1 MVKDASIL
9 KLIQISHSPLWEDYI
24 LAKKKSATTPHSQT
38 GRGKTST
45 NSKAASPAKSSAKKS
60 SSKATLSKRVS
71 RVPEAFALGTKAVT
85 RSDWDA
91 AIEAF
96 RQAVNNDPANL
107 LYRQKLRSATC
118 AKYRNNQVGDKNCH
132 IAMVRLTV
140 ELRGAQQHGDA
151 ALAEQICEDALAFN
165 PWNADF
171 LLALAQAN
179 LLRKHWDVAR
189 FSISLATQCAED
201 RPEIIAAAKELL
213 IKIDGQQA

>member
-1 MVKDASIL
+1 
-9 KLIQISHSPLWEDYI
+9 
-24 LAKKKSATTPHSQT
+24 LAKKKSATTPQPQAGS
-38 GRGKTST
+38 RKTSSS
-45 NSKAASPAKSSAKKS
+45 SKGNSPAKTTAKKS
-60 SSKATLSKRVS
+60 SSKAAPSKRIS

-140 ELRGAQQHGDA
+140 ELRRAQQHGDA
-151 ALAEQICEDALAFN
+151 ALAEQICEDALAYN

-171 LLALAQAN
+171 LLALAEAN
-179 LLRKHWDVAR
+179 LLRKHSDVAR

-201 RPEIIAAAKELL
+201 RPEIIAAAKQLL
-213 IKIDGQQA
+213 AKVDMQAQ